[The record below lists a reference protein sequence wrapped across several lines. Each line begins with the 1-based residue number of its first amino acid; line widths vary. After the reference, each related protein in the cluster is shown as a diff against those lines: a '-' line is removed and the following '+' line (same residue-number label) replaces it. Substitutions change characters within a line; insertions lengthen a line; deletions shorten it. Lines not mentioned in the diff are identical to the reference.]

1 MQSDQVTRYLLGQL
15 PESEIQ
21 RLNLLRETDEN
32 FRQRVAIVE
41 DDLIDCFT
49 KGQLQGEDLMRFRR
63 YFLAAAANRERVKVA
78 QGFLDDLRVLA
89 LDAPPSMLDRVLP
102 ATVKTSLEDFWER
115 AGENFWTTVRGPLL
129 IGLRG
134 VGLVLFVW
142 CLYLAFDLVRLRNR
156 VAELQA
162 NEEVAQPAAPRLEQS
177 TPPAPTDS
185 QLAQQSGQSQEQLGQ
200 LKTAALRAEP
210 TAEPSTAPLAV
221 NAAELQPASFN
232 LRPAARGAEGVPELT
247 VEPATDDVA
256 FQLELGRDDRA
267 SYRAELR
274 AQPDGSRLWQS
285 GTLKARAKDYG
296 KVLEVRVPAALL
308 KSRAYTLKV
317 YGTNSAGNSEE
328 ALNYSFRI
336 NKP

>member
-78 QGFLDDLRVLA
+78 QGFLDDLRVVQ
-89 LDAPPSMLDRVLP
+89 LDAPPTLWERVLP
-102 ATVKTSLEDFWER
+102 TSLKTSLADFWER
-115 AGENFWTTVRGPLL
+115 AGENFWGTVREPLL
-129 IGLRG
+129 IGLQG
-134 VGLVLFVW
+134 IGLVFIVW
-142 CLYLAFDLVRLRNR
+142 CLYLVIDLMRLRNR
-156 VAELQA
+156 SAELQA
-162 NEEVAQPAAPRLEQS
+162 NEEVTQPVEARPTQPA
-177 TPPAPTDS
+177 TPAPTDN
-185 QLAQQSGQSQEQLGQ
+185 QLAQQVEQSREQLGQ
-200 LKTAALRAEP
+200 LKAAALSTEP
-210 TAEPSTAPLAV
+210 TTEPSTAPLAV

-232 LRPAARGAEGVPELT
+232 LRPAARGAEGVPELA
-247 VEPATDDVA
+247 VNPATDDVA

-317 YGTNSAGNSEE
+317 YGTSNTGNTEE

>member
-78 QGFLDDLRVLA
+78 QGFLDDTRVLA
-89 LDAPPSMLDRVLP
+89 LDAPPSLLDRVLP

-115 AGENFWTTVRGPLL
+115 AGENFWTTVRDPLL

-162 NEEVAQPAAPRLEQS
+162 NEEVTQPTAPRLEQA
-177 TPPAPTDS
+177 TPSAPTDS
-185 QLAQQSGQSQEQLGQ
+185 QLAQQSDQSQGQLGQ
-200 LKTAALRAEP
+200 IKTAALRTEP
-210 TAEPSTAPLAV
+210 TAAPLAV

-232 LRPAARGAEGVPELT
+232 LRPAARGAEGIPELN

>member
-32 FRQRVAIVE
+32 FRQRVVIVE

-78 QGFLDDLRVLA
+78 QGFLDDLRVMP
-89 LDAPPSMLDRVLP
+89 LDAPSGLLDRVLP
-102 ATVKTSLEDFWER
+102 ATFKTSLEDFWER
-115 AGENFWTTVRGPLL
+115 AGENFWVTMRDPLL

-142 CLYLAFDLVRLRNR
+142 CLYLAFDVVRLRNR

-162 NEEVAQPAAPRLEQS
+162 NEEVAQPVSPRLEQPTS
-177 TPPAPTDS
+177 PAPTES
-185 QLAQQSGQSQEQLGQ
+185 QLAQDQSREQFGQ
-200 LKTAALRAEP
+200 LKTAALSAEP
-210 TAEPSTAPLAV
+210 AAAPSAV

-232 LRPAARGAEGVPELT
+232 LRPAARGAEGIPELT

-274 AQPDGSRLWQS
+274 GQPDGARLWQS

>member
-32 FRQRVAIVE
+32 FRQRVTIVE

-78 QGFLDDLRVLA
+78 QGFLDDLRVVP
-89 LDAPPSMLDRVLP
+89 LDAPPGLWERVLP
-102 ATVKTSLEDFWER
+102 ANLRTSLTDFWQS
-115 AGENFWTTVRGPLL
+115 AGENFWATVREPLL

-134 VGLVLFVW
+134 VGLLLFVW
-142 CLYLAFDLVRLRNR
+142 CLYLAFDLVRLRSR

-162 NEEVAQPAAPRLEQS
+162 NEEVAQPAAPRPAQS
-177 TPPAPTDS
+177 TNPAPTDN
-185 QLAQQSGQSQEQLGQ
+185 QLARQADQAREQLGQ
-200 LKTAALRAEP
+200 LKTAALNTEP
-210 TAEPSTAPLAV
+210 TVAPATSPIAV

-232 LRPAARGAEGVPELT
+232 LRPAARGAEGVPELA
-247 VEPATDDVA
+247 VEPATEDVA
-256 FQLELGRDDRA
+256 FQLELGHDDRA

-317 YGTNSAGNSEE
+317 FGASNNGGSEE

>member
-21 RLNLLRETDEN
+21 RLNQLRATDEN
-32 FRQRVAIVE
+32 FRQRVTIVE

-78 QGFLDDLRVLA
+78 QGFLDDFRFA
-89 LDAPPSMLDRVLP
+89 PLDAPPSLWERVLP
-102 ATVKTSLEDFWER
+102 ANLITSLEDFWQS
-115 AGENFWTTVRGPLL
+115 AKHFWTTVREPFL

-134 VGLVLFVW
+134 VGLLLFVW

-156 VAELQA
+156 VADLQA
-162 NEEVAQPAAPRLEQS
+162 NEEAAQPAAPRPAQS
-177 TPPAPTDS
+177 TAPAPTDN
-185 QLAQQSGQSQEQLGQ
+185 QLAQQIDQSREQLGQ
-200 LKTAALRAEP
+200 LKAAALRNEP
-210 TAEPSTAPLAV
+210 TAEPATSPLAV

-247 VEPATDDVA
+247 VNPATDDVA

-285 GTLKARAKDYG
+285 GTLKARAKDFG

-317 YGTNSAGNSEE
+317 FGTSNNGSSEE

>member
-63 YFLAAAANRERVKVA
+63 YFLASAVNRERVKIA
-78 QGFLDDLRVLA
+78 QGFLDDLRVLQ
-89 LDAPPSMLDRVLP
+89 LDSAPTWWGNLLP
-102 ATVKTSLEDFWER
+102 ATLKTSLEDFWYR
-115 AGENFWTTVRGPLL
+115 AGQNLWATVRGPLL

-134 VGLVLFVW
+134 VGLLLFVW
-142 CLYLAFDLVRLRNR
+142 CLYLAFDLLRLRNR

-162 NEEVAQPAAPRLEQS
+162 SEEVAEPAAPRLES
-177 TPPAPTDS
+177 PTTPAATDN
-185 QLAQQSGQSQEQLGQ
+185 QLARQIDQSRDKLGQ
-200 LKTAALRAEP
+200 LKTAMGTEP
-210 TAEPSTAPLAV
+210 TREPATNPNAV
-221 NAAELQPASFN
+221 ELQAASFN
-232 LRPAARGAEGVPELT
+232 LRPAARGAEGVPELSVYPST
-247 VEPATDDVA
+247 EDVA

-308 KSRAYTLKV
+308 KTRAYTLKV
-317 YGTNSAGNSEE
+317 YGTNPNGSSEE

-336 NKP
+336 NKS